1 MAGNNFSQTY
11 GPSFGGGV
19 FQVASQFLGQAIIN
33 NVRKQ
38 FPNQKTKR
46 GDAYMDGVRYLLQT
60 NLDIINPD
68 DRPKIE
74 VAYGLARGMRTSLS
88 THDGSK
94 VQRFLKAREYKC
106 HCKKLYVV
114 TKFASDRGIDDSLM
128 EQFRRA
134 TGGTG
139 PDTPD
144 ASDDPPPP
152 PFMGSSV
159 NTLDEVEMTTFRSE
173 TTGDVAVTLTL
184 RGKDGKDTITQDVIT
199 TISPEVL
206 ADDNADHKGPS
217 ITLVPIDKS
226 SIIGGHAKADE
237 ER

>member
-74 VAYGLARGMRTSLS
+74 VAYGL
-88 THDGSK
+88 
-94 VQRFLKAREYKC
+94 
-106 HCKKLYVV
+106 
-114 TKFASDRGIDDSLM
+114 
-128 EQFRRA
+128 
-134 TGGTG
+134 
-139 PDTPD
+139 
-144 ASDDPPPP
+144 
-152 PFMGSSV
+152 
-159 NTLDEVEMTTFRSE
+159 
-173 TTGDVAVTLTL
+173 
-184 RGKDGKDTITQDVIT
+184 
-199 TISPEVL
+199 
-206 ADDNADHKGPS
+206 
-217 ITLVPIDKS
+217 
-226 SIIGGHAKADE
+226 
-237 ER
+237 